1 MANNSPVLA
10 LLARILMAL
19 GGSKPV
25 RPGASCV
32 SNSFKPARAA
42 TKFLRQ
48 DIKPGNQRPF
58 AVQKI
63 GVDLRGRGAAALK
76 ASLLESLKPM
86 LAKSE
91 IRAIN

>member
-19 GGSKPV
+19 S
-25 RPGASCV
+25 GASPALT
-32 SNSFKPARAA
+32 SQEGKPAFRGA
-42 TKFLRQ
+42 KDR
-48 DIKPGNQRPF
+48 
-58 AVQKI
+58 
-63 GVDLRGRGAAALK
+63 VDLRGRGAAALK
-76 ASLLESLKPM
+76 ASLLESLEPM